1 MSVVFITLGAQYS
14 QINLN
19 SDDHDHCIADP
30 AAELIDFAK
39 RKYVFP
45 QLRGQKVGD
54 KEFANVTTHNILCE
68 NSLRLNISGINQSK
82 LTRKKPKWYFKLK
95 R

>member
-1 MSVVFITLGAQYS
+1 MMSVVFITLGAQYS

-45 QLRGQKVGD
+45 
-54 KEFANVTTHNILCE
+54 
-68 NSLRLNISGINQSK
+68 
-82 LTRKKPKWYFKLK
+82 
-95 R
+95 